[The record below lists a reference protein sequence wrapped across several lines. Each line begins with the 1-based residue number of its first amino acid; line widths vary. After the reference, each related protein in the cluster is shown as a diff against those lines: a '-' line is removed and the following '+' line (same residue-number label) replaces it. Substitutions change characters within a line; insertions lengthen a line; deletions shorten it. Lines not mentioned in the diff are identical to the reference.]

1 MSTGSHNSFS
11 YSLDPHSQVAPDQSR
26 EIHAVVHMFGAP
38 GRDVIYRWSMTQNLT
53 AEQQLNSGIRYFD
66 IRISRESSSGKVC
79 FIHGLY
85 GADVITC
92 LEDIKK
98 FLDNHPKE
106 VVILDFNHLYEMGT
120 EHHSSLL
127 HTITEIFGSKLCP
140 YLNMECLTLEMLWG
154 SELQVIILYHNE
166 IVSDNPF
173 FWPGSSIGSPF
184 ACTSDIPQLLSFLD
198 KHKKENDAK
207 ERFFCWQGVLTPSAQ
222 TIISHFAKSLKE
234 VLAGKLA
241 PFFVTWV
248 KNGKSVN
255 CKQGIFMMD
264 FVEMADFI
272 PSVIDLNY
280 WTYIHVFVKFFGYVF
295 ILSKWSIMKSFNLKK
310 DP

>member
-1 MSTGSHNSFS
+1 M
-11 YSLDPHSQVAPDQSR
+11 APDQSR

-85 GADVITC
+85 GADVIPC

-140 YLNMECLTLEMLWG
+140 YLNMECLTLEMMWG

-173 FWPGSSIGSPF
+173 FWPGSSIGSPYVN
-184 ACTSDIPQLLSFLD
+184 TSDIPQLLSFLD

-255 CKQGIFMMD
+255 CKHGIFMMD

-280 WTYIHVFVKFFGYVF
+280 
-295 ILSKWSIMKSFNLKK
+295 
-310 DP
+310 